1 MIETQA
7 RILEIEAGAALVEP
21 MEPSGC
27 SACGGGKGGGC
38 GADRIGQV
46 FTLRSKNYRVLDPRG
61 SRVGEAV
68 VIGVADGAVLRGSGA
83 VYLLPLLLVFVGALL
98 ASHFAPSANSD
109 VWSIGGAATG
119 FVMGTFWLL
128 WFSRRAARDARF
140 QPVILRAVNENTFVL
155 KELGS

>member
-21 MEPSGC
+21 IKPSGC
-27 SACGGGKGGGC
+27 SACGTQGGGC

-61 SRVGEAV
+61 SKVGEAV

-83 VYLLPLLLVFVGALL
+83 VYLLPLLLVFAGAIL
-98 ASHFAPSANSD
+98 ASHFAPLANSD
-109 VWSIGGAATG
+109 AWSILGAATG
-119 FVMGTFWLL
+119 FALGTFWLF

-140 QPVILRAVNENTFVL
+140 QPVILRAVNENIFVL
-155 KELGS
+155 KEFGS

>member
-7 RILEIEAGAALVEP
+7 RVVEVEAGAALVEP

-27 SACGGGKGGGC
+27 SACGSNGGGC

-46 FTLRSKNYRVLDPRG
+46 FTLRSKRYRVLDPRG

-83 VYLLPLLLVFVGALL
+83 VYLLPLLLIFMGALL
-98 ASHFAPSANSD
+98 AGHFAPPAGRD
-109 VWSIGGAATG
+109 GWSMAGAATG
-119 FVMGTFWLL
+119 LALGTFWLM

-140 QPVILRAVNENTFVL
+140 QPVILRAANENLFVM

>member
-1 MIETQA
+1 MMETQA
-7 RILEIEAGAALVEP
+7 KVLEVEAGAALVEP

-27 SACGGGKGGGC
+27 SACGSNGGGC

-46 FTLRSKNYRVLDPRG
+46 FTLRSKRYRVLDPRG

-83 VYLLPLLLVFVGALL
+83 VYMLPLLLIFIGAML
-98 ASHFAPSANSD
+98 AGQFAPPASRD
-109 VWSIGGAATG
+109 GWSIAGAAIG
-119 FVMGTFWLL
+119 FALGTLWLL

-140 QPVILRAVNENTFVL
+140 QPVILRAVSENLFVL
-155 KELGS
+155 KEL

>member
-7 RILEIEAGAALVEP
+7 RVLEVEPGAALVEP
-21 MEPSGC
+21 MEASGC
-27 SACGGGKGGGC
+27 SACGSNGGGC

-46 FTLRSKNYRVLDPRG
+46 FTLRSKRYRVLDPRG

-83 VYLLPLLLVFVGALL
+83 VYMLPLLLIFIGAMLAGQLAPL
-98 ASHFAPSANSD
+98 ASRD
-109 VWSIGGAATG
+109 GWSIAGAAIG
-119 FVMGTFWLL
+119 FALGTLWLL
-128 WFSRRAARDARF
+128 WFSRRAACDARF
-140 QPVILRAVNENTFVL
+140 QPVILRAASENLFVL

>member
-7 RILEIEAGAALVEP
+7 RILEVEAGAVLVEP
-21 MEPSGC
+21 MGPAGC
-27 SACGGGKGGGC
+27 SACGTQGGGC

-46 FTLRSKNYRVLDPRG
+46 FTLRSKRYRVLDPRG

-83 VYLLPLLLVFVGALL
+83 VYLLPLFLIFMGAML
-98 ASHFAPSANSD
+98 ASHFAPLAD
-109 VWSIGGAATG
+109 RDGWSIAGAAIG
-119 FVMGTFWLL
+119 FALGSLWLL

-140 QPVILRAVNENTFVL
+140 QPVILRAVNENLFVL

>member
-7 RILEIEAGAALVEP
+7 RVLEIESGAALVEP

-27 SACGGGKGGGC
+27 SACGTKGGGC

-46 FTLRSKNYRVLDPRG
+46 FTLRSKRYRVLDPRG
-61 SRVGEAV
+61 SKVGEAV

-83 VYLLPLLLVFVGALL
+83 VYLVPLLLVFMGAML
-98 ASHFAPSANSD
+98 ASHFAPLANSD
-109 VWSIGGAATG
+109 AWSIAGAAIG
-119 FVMGTFWLL
+119 FVLGTIWLL

-140 QPVILRAVNENTFVL
+140 QPVILRAVNENLFVL

>member
-1 MIETQA
+1 MMETQA
-7 RILEIEAGAALVEP
+7 KVLEVEAGAALVEP

-27 SACGGGKGGGC
+27 SACGSNGGGC

-46 FTLRSKNYRVLDPRG
+46 FTLRSKRYRVLDPRG

-83 VYLLPLLLVFVGALL
+83 VYMLPLLLIFIGAMLAGQFAPL
-98 ASHFAPSANSD
+98 ASRD
-109 VWSIGGAATG
+109 GWSIAGAAIG
-119 FVMGTFWLL
+119 FVLGTLWLL

-140 QPVILRAVNENTFVL
+140 QPVILRAVSENLFVL